1 MVNDVIEAVLTKTK
15 EKKVRKS
22 RDTVLTRIDRGIKEE
37 VKGLSKRLGETM
49 ASLNDRALRENLNSM
64 KLED

>member
-1 MVNDVIEAVLTKTK
+1 MGNDVKEAVLAKTK
-15 EKKVRKS
+15 EKRVRKF

-49 ASLNDRALRENLNSM
+49 ASLNDRALREYLNSM
-64 KLED
+64 KSVD